1 MKLLGE
7 TRAEKRR
14 KEKEREGTESG
25 NMEEDSQQDVE
36 LERAANLMT
45 FFVAIIITTIAVI
58 SVYLDGNQYI

>member
-14 KEKEREGTESG
+14 KEKEREGTESR
-25 NMEEDSQQDVE
+25 NMEEDSQQDVDRE

-45 FFVAIIITTIAVI
+45 FFVLVLITVIAVI
-58 SVYLDGNQYI
+58 SIFKL